1 MIGHIG
7 QAEYAL
13 SWHWRL
19 PDDTPEQL
27 RLKLA
32 LDQRRQLVL
41 ERWPNLPQPLFGG
54 RTSKQAAGESQYR
67 TKLLA
72 AIWLLEVSDPDTGAE
87 TYNELRREL
96 KLPDLSEIDPAG
108 MDMARV
114 PLGRLARV
122 KIESLS
128 DDQLKQAFNRAMVA
142 NFALALRRL
151 APEVLKREGIPAAE
165 YKLAAYRYLV
175 RTAADSDRALALID
189 EARRLGDTHKQSSAQ
204 WDLMELSFRI
214 ARNEAAGDH
223 AIDRSHSAAAWP
235 RAGRGAGAC
244 ATFDADGV
252 GWSRWS
258 IGDGCAGR
266 CAGGFATRRAGR
278 GR

>member
-1 MIGHIG
+1 
-7 QAEYAL
+7 
-13 SWHWRL
+13 
-19 PDDTPEQL
+19 
-27 RLKLA
+27 
-32 LDQRRQLVL
+32 VL

-54 RTSKQAAGESQYR
+54 RTPKQAAGESQYR

-87 TYNELRREL
+87 TYNELRREM

-108 MDMARV
+108 IDMARV

-128 DDQLKQAFNRAMVA
+128 DDLLKQAFNRAMVA

-175 RTAADSDRALALID
+175 RAAADSDRALQLID

-214 ARNEAAGDH
+214 ARNEAPAIMQLIDH
-223 AIDRSHSAAAWP
+223 IQRQHGREPGVAQALVQLLMQTGLVGPDGRLAMGAPAAAQAASP
-235 RAGRGAGAC
+235 LVVPGAAAEAGKLWTPESAQPAGEKKGSLWLP
-244 ATFDADGV
+244 D
-252 GWSRWS
+252 
-258 IGDGCAGR
+258 
-266 CAGGFATRRAGR
+266 
-278 GR
+278 